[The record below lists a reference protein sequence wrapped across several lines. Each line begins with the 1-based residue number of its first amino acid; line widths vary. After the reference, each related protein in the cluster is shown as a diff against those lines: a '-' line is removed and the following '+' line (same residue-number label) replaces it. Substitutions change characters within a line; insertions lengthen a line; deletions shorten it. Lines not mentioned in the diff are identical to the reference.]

1 MAQEIDELYRKEFM
15 NTDRPIPGESLTSD
29 PEMSTPWTSPP
40 TFTKK
45 TEALE
50 HYFEF
55 FTSEEIYDSLMSA
68 IESGVPLIDIAKTI
82 LFQGFKEGLINPDMI
97 LLLAEPLVYMLAALA
112 ERVEIEFV
120 IEEDREGEGE
130 EDTTMLGQALGDIG
144 EPERGEEFPEVVQ
157 EQLESKEPLNIPEG
171 QSLLGA
177 R

>member
-1 MAQEIDELYRKEFM
+1 MAQEIDAMFNKEVM

-29 PEMSTPWTSPP
+29 PDMSTPWTSPP
-40 TFTKK
+40 TFTRK

-50 HYFEF
+50 YYFEL
-55 FTSEEIYDSLMSA
+55 FTSEEIYGPLMDS
-68 IESGVPLIDIAKTI
+68 IEGGVPLIDIAKTI
-82 LFQGFKEGLINPDMI
+82 LFKGFQDGLINPDML

-120 IEEDREGEGE
+120 IEEDREEEE
-130 EDTTMLGQALGDIG
+130 EDTTMLGQALGNIE
-144 EPERGEEFPEVVQ
+144 EPEGGEEFPEDVQ
-157 EQLESKEPLNIPEG
+157 EQLESEESLNRSEG